1 MALRVVSRNDN
12 AAEYLISADESG
24 LIVVWNLAIGIMSS
38 NPTCLWQSNAH
49 VGSVVSVQVVVIPC
63 RSEESK
69 KFEQEGQAGGP
80 PIKFF
85 DHKIIVTACSA
96 GIIKSWKL
104 LDPGVLNAIG
114 CVRTGGKPQLTSLLA
129 IGFLREPNSPT
140 PSPVPPP
147 KMFTQQTA
155 TTSEDAE
162 TERERIEKATKP
174 VLYPY
179 DNGEVAGQKWIV
191 PTTITAGV
199 DFNIVCV
206 CGRSTG
212 LVDTWVLSNEPG
224 MCSRDGCPVSIHQL
238 HLAPVVALRQ
248 IPKIESS
255 ALSLNSAE
263 DVLTE
268 EEVCHVLSASK
279 DGWQTILEADVLGE
293 ITVSNH
299 IAIGNSSFDGT
310 DGVKDVLLIATSDGE
325 GKGYVD
331 CLAVREEGISKYL
344 LSSSSIPHEW
354 NKSFSNYRQLQGT
367 GKLSLRREYSL
378 IPNEKPLNVD
388 SSLAPMDIDE
398 SSVQSSKSKSEVRI
412 PFYVAP
418 MDDSRPVTGDPDKL
432 LSSRTDSNACESKYT
447 DHDAL
452 MTIDSMLPIP
462 ELNQDYTPEGS
473 LLVSSPAESRLD
485 PFSPS
490 GLMQHR

>member
-1 MALRVVSRNDN
+1 MWD
-12 AAEYLISADESG
+12 
-24 LIVVWNLAIGIMSS
+24 LAIGIVSS
-38 NPTCLWQSNAH
+38 NPTCLWHMNAH
-49 VGSVVSVQVVVIPC
+49 VGSVVSIQVVILPC

-69 KFEQEGQAGGP
+69 KFEQEGQVDGP
-80 PIKFF
+80 PVKFF

-104 LDPGVLNAIG
+104 LDRGVLNMIG

-129 IGFLREPNSPT
+129 VGFLREPNSPT
-140 PSPVPPP
+140 PSPIPPP
-147 KMFTQQTA
+147 KVFTKNTIA
-155 TTSEDAE
+155 TSAE
-162 TERERIEKATKP
+162 EEAEKERIEKATKP

-179 DNGEVAGQKWIV
+179 EKGEVAGQKWVV

-212 LVDTWVLSNEPG
+212 LVDTWVLSNDPG
-224 MCSRDGCPVSIHQL
+224 MCSRDGCPVGIHQL

-248 IPKIESS
+248 IPKITTNISDESRT
-255 ALSLNSAE
+255 E
-263 DVLTE
+263 DVLRE
-268 EEVCHVLSASK
+268 QENCQVLSASK
-279 DGWQTILEADVLGE
+279 DGWQTILETDVLGE
-293 ITVSNH
+293 ITVNNH
-299 IAIGNSSFDGT
+299 IFIGNSSFEGT
-310 DGVKDVLLIATSDGE
+310 DGVKDVLLVATDDE

-331 CLAVREEGISKYL
+331 CLTVREEGISKYL
-344 LSSSSIPHEW
+344 LSSSCVPGEW
-354 NKSFSNYRQLQGT
+354 SRSFSNYCELQGA
-367 GKLSLRREYSL
+367 GKLSLRREYS
-378 IPNEKPLNVD
+378 INPNEKPQSVD
-388 SSLAPMDIDE
+388 ISLAPMDLEE
-398 SSVQSSKSKSEVRI
+398 SSVQSSRSKSEVRI

-432 LSSRTDSNACESKYT
+432 SSRTDSNACESKYT

-452 MTIDSMLPIP
+452 MAIDSMLPIP

-473 LLVSSPAESRLD
+473 LLVSSPAESRLE